1 LKWIIFTCCL
11 EVLNLTYLVVKLF
24 IQNLTKIIFFHLLI
38 GNMSALG
45 NPKIDPIKFSMS
57 TDAAYVTLNE
67 EFEIN
72 IKASYLYIPANTAFV
87 FEGANTFRLK
97 LILPEGFE
105 KTGGTFS
112 DFVGAELSPSKP
124 YAEYTLRGKFTK
136 ASGDGVFQLLR
147 SHERANNQA
156 AFVQVSKISFKIDEQ
171 VTDKSNSNARI
182 ALVETPGYIPYV
194 TIAELRAGVAD
205 TAGAVFI
212 TDPGRFGMFRY
223 NAASSLADDGAMTIV
238 ASGRRYERVYDGT
251 VNVNWFGVVA
261 DGVNDQTAA
270 LQTLLNNGLYRKIH
284 FPKSAASYRIRSI
297 SVSSGR
303 TLTFEEGTVVEGM
316 GNLGATQRMIYMYD
330 ASDIVIRGYN
340 VTFKDRRENY
350 TSGQHRHIFSMEG
363 VTNATIEGMSANDGG
378 GDGFYLGGATT
389 KKFCENVR
397 LINVQAKNNRR
408 QGISLVS
415 GKNIDIINPI
425 VSATNG
431 EGPQAGID
439 IEPGMVEHFLEGI
452 RIENPRTVTNTG
464 PGIVIAPGAFAGTNR
479 FIDITVSNHV
489 DDGSAYGF
497 LVTNVA
503 GVLSGSINIEN
514 PTWKN
519 SKFNGFVARNWGYRA
534 CPVEV
539 INPTVIHPN
548 TSAST
553 STTAGAAYLV
563 YRDAADTGDSNIG
576 NIHIIRPKLM
586 DNRNPMLVRSA
597 FTFRD
602 FATANK
608 ILNCSV
614 TNPVKGSTH
623 FTGKGVVVN
632 AELTVTDIFNV
643 MTTDFGAYDK
653 TIDNTFYVPLM
664 HNQISTGTRTLFLGK
679 QNSNFPEIAVE
690 VRAPYVIRI
699 QPNATD
705 NILPLSPTNG
715 KFISASSVGS
725 RIVLKKTTN
734 NNWFIKEISG
744 LWTVQP

>member
-1 LKWIIFTCCL
+1 MKIFI
-11 EVLNLTYLVVKLF
+11 LNLIT
-24 IQNLTKIIFFHLLI
+24 ILLI
-38 GNMSALG
+38 YPLVGKMAAFG
-45 NPKIDPIKFSMS
+45 DPKIDPIKFSMS

-72 IKASYLYIPANTAFV
+72 IRASYLYIPANTAFV

-112 DFVGAELSPSKP
+112 DFVGAELSPSNP

-136 ASGDGVFQLLR
+136 TSGDGVFQLLR
-147 SHERANNQA
+147 SHEKANNQA
-156 AFVQVSKISFKIDEQ
+156 TFVQVSKISFKIDDQ
-171 VTDKSNSNARI
+171 VTDKNNSNARI
-182 ALVETPGYIPYV
+182 ALVETPGYIPYI

-297 SVSSGR
+297 RVSSGR

-316 GNLGATQRMIYMYD
+316 GNLGATERMIFMYD

-340 VTFKDRRENY
+340 VTFKDHRENY

-363 VTNATIEGMSANDGG
+363 ITNAVIEGMSANDSG

-389 KKFCENVR
+389 KKFCENVK

-425 VSATNG
+425 LSNTNG
-431 EGPQAGID
+431 QAPAAGID
-439 IEPGMVEHFLEGI
+439 LEPGLTDHLLEGI
-452 RIENPRTVTNTG
+452 RIENPRTIANAG
-464 PGIVIAPGAFAGTNR
+464 PGILISPGTLAGTDR
-479 FIDITVSNHV
+479 LIDVVVSNHI
-489 DDGSAYGF
+489 DDGSTYGF
-497 LVTNVA
+497 LATTVKGQLA
-503 GVLSGSINIEN
+503 GSINIEN

-519 SKFNGFVARNWGYRA
+519 SKYNAFVARNWGSRA
-534 CPVEV
+534 CAIEV
-539 INPTVIHPN
+539 INPTAINPN
-548 TSAST
+548 TAAST
-553 STTAGAAYLV
+553 SPTSGAVFLV
-563 YRDAADTGDSNIG
+563 YRDIADTGDSNIG
-576 NIHIIRPKLM
+576 NIHFMRPKII
-586 DNRNPMLVRSA
+586 DTRNPQGIFFGFS
-597 FTFRD
+597 FRD
-602 FATANK
+602 FASSNR

-614 TNPVKGSTH
+614 NDPVKSSTH
-623 FTGKGVVVN
+623 YPGKMSIIN
-632 AELTVTDIFNV
+632 AEVAVTDIYNV
-643 MTTDFGAYDK
+643 IAVDFGAYNK
-653 TIDNTFYVPLM
+653 PLDNSYYVSLY
-664 HNQISTGTRTLFLGK
+664 HNQTSTAMRSVTLAKL
-679 QNSNFPEIAVE
+679 NPNFPEFSVE
-690 VRAPYVIRI
+690 VRSPQYIRI
-699 QPNATD
+699 IPHATD
-705 NILPLSPTNG
+705 NIVPLSNVNG
-715 KFISASSVGS
+715 KYLTSNVVGS
-725 RIVLKKTTN
+725 RITLKKLTDN
-734 NNWFIKEISG
+734 SWFIQDISG
-744 LWTVQP
+744 TWTVEP